1 MITNVLQMSKKAHEL
16 AEKIYDI
23 LGEKYYEL
31 VLTNAETLELRGI
44 EADLGTYTLKI
55 ELTYKYNVLTTKERY
70 IMYVEVLDNENEET
84 VDYSDR
90 GYLNMK
96 ECMTDLEEIVTLY
109 KGEPE

>member
-16 AEKIYDI
+16 AENVYDI

-31 VLTNAETLELRGI
+31 ALTNAETLEFTGI
-44 EADLGTYTLKI
+44 EANLGTYTLKI
-55 ELTYKYNVLTTKERY
+55 ELMYKYNVLNTKERY

-84 VDYSDR
+84 VDCSNR
-90 GYLNMK
+90 VYLNMK
-96 ECMTDLEEIVTLY
+96 KCMTDLEEIVTLY